1 MYEWLCEN
9 THLVNTKF
17 KKFVKILQQN
27 NITGVC
33 YESKTIDWDYAAKVI
48 RDNVDFD
55 CDSLVDC
62 ELLACAL
69 PDIEHYALEH
79 MICFSKNNFSYN
91 NSLYILNE
99 EGSSKNNNNLSF
111 KNTSHILNEE
121 GDGIASSIS
130 TQKIHTALI
139 NNDIKK
145 KAVLEK
151 IIDTLIT
158 IKEQNNQILAQLR
171 KVPQAKGAVSFSLP
185 ENIPV
190 HLPLKTNE
198 NLCLLEGFIVDETN
212 SYNLHSFLSTLGGR
226 DITSKTNKILK
237 QLFSDELSQ
246 KYSFYGKRL
255 PKKPFH
261 SLLIK
266 DIIIDAVKCTTPGA
280 NNQAIEDSI
289 KVWLKHAPQ
298 RFKKIN
304 NN

>member
-1 MYEWLCEN
+1 MD
-9 THLVNTKF
+9 
-17 KKFVKILQQN
+17 LQWDVV
-27 NITGVC
+27 I
-33 YESKTIDWDYAAKVI
+33 SKLIIWVFTIY
-48 RDNVDFD
+48 RTCSF
-55 CDSLVDC
+55 
-62 ELLACAL
+62 
-69 PDIEHYALEH
+69 
-79 MICFSKNNFSYN
+79 
-91 NSLYILNE
+91 
-99 EGSSKNNNNLSF
+99 KNNNNLSF
-111 KNTSHILNEE
+111 KNTSHILNKE

-198 NLCLLEGFIVDETN
+198 NLCFLEGFIADKTN
-212 SYNLHSFLSTLGGR
+212 SYNL
-226 DITSKTNKILK
+226 
-237 QLFSDELSQ
+237 LFSDELSQ